1 MLIEKTTLS
10 QFLIEE
16 RRRHRDASG
25 ALNSLILDV
34 AVAVKAIAV
43 RLARTPFSS
52 SVESPDATALSAEHG
67 GQRQHTLDVA
77 SHRIMLRTA
86 EWGGQVCGM
95 VSEDLTE
102 PHQVPD
108 GQRRGKYL
116 LSFEPL
122 DGIGNIDIN
131 LSVGTLF
138 SILRSPRPGQ
148 AATTEDFLQPGSS
161 QVCAGYAWYGPST
174 MLVLSVG
181 RGVHGFTLEPALG
194 EFILTHPDITIPAD
208 SGEFA
213 INAGNSRFWKPAV
226 RRYVDECLD
235 GASGVR
241 GKNFTLR
248 WIGAVVG
255 DCHRVLMRGGVCLY
269 PQDQGDAPLGGRLRL
284 LHEANP
290 IAFLIEQAGGRASTG
305 EAHILD
311 VPLTNLQQRVG
322 LIFGDAG
329 EVARIERYH
338 REPAEPGIT
347 ECEIPLY
354 GTRGLF
360 RASG

>member
-1 MLIEKTTLS
+1 LLIERTTLS

-16 RRRHRDASG
+16 RRRHSDASG

-34 AVAVKAIAV
+34 AVAIKAIAA
-43 RLARTPFSS
+43 RLARTPFSA
-52 SVESPDATALSAEHG
+52 SVESPNPSPQPVPG
-67 GQRQHTLDVA
+67 GQPDYTLDVA
-77 SHRIMLRTA
+77 SNRIMLRTA

-95 VSEDLTE
+95 VSEKMTQ
-102 PHQVPD
+102 PYQVPD
-108 GQRRGKYL
+108 DQRRGDYL
-116 LSFEPL
+116 LCYEPL
-122 DGIGNIDIN
+122 DGFANIDIN

-148 AATTEDFLQPGSS
+148 AATAEDFLQSGA
-161 QVCAGYAWYGPST
+161 QQMCAGYAWYGPST

-181 RGVHGFTLEPALG
+181 RGVHGFTLEPSLG
-194 EFILTHPDITIPAD
+194 EFILTHPDITIPAG

-213 INAGNSRFWKPAV
+213 INAGDSRFWNPAV

-235 GASGVR
+235 GATGVR

-269 PQDQGDAPLGGRLRL
+269 PQDKANATLGGRVRL
-284 LHEANP
+284 LFEANP

-305 EAHILD
+305 EARILD
-311 VPLTNLQQRVG
+311 VVPTHVQQHDG

-338 REPAEPGIT
+338 NEPAEPGIT